1 LKEVLVKRLPTILKI
16 EYRLMLSIKNLQAKI
31 GDKQILNGIN
41 LEVKG
46 R

>member
-1 LKEVLVKRLPTILKI
+1 
-16 EYRLMLSIKNLQAKI
+16 MLSIKNLQAKI

-41 LEVKG
+41 LEVKPVKYM